1 MPRLTCPACSSLLRW
16 DQIALDTT
24 FGCPAC
30 RKGLHVSHSYSKVLL
45 VSSLLAAATISYLLG
60 IRGFYW
66 IVATTALDLPVN
78 FVLMAFAMK
87 RVPPRLVLSD
97 TRSFNLNGPS

>member
-1 MPRLTCPACSSLLRW
+1 MTRLTCPGCSSRLRW

-24 FGCPAC
+24 FGCPVC
-30 RKGLHVSHSYSKVLL
+30 GRGLHSYSKALL

-78 FVLMAFAMK
+78 FMLMAFAMK